1 MGPNA
6 PEIHK
11 ISFLTTFSYFFASE
25 RETIRG
31 YQGDKNKYEKASA
44 NESQKRGRWICFKKW
59 ESCWNCCEQFRAS
72 KRIN

>member
-11 ISFLTTFSYFFASE
+11 ISFLTTFSYFFVSE

-31 YQGDKNKYEKASA
+31 YQGDKNKHEKAPT
-44 NESQKRGRWICFKKW
+44 NGSQKRVRRTRFKKW
-59 ESCWNCCEQFRAS
+59 EDC
-72 KRIN
+72 